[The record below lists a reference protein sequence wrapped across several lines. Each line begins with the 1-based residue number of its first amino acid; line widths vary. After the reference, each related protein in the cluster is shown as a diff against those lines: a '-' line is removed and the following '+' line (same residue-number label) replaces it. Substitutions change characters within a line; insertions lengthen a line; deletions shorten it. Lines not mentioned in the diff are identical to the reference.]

1 MSFSRSVCYDLNPK
15 VIFDLCHGYRF
26 REIVIKTD
34 AVRSLTL
41 QKYTATSLTRKH
53 PAPKNSPRTLG
64 IGLRCDPR
72 GGWFLMGEVPL
83 YAKIFT
89 LELLSD
95 RCHGYRF
102 RETVIDTE
110 AVRSLT

>member
-1 MSFSRSVCYDLNPK
+1 MPRVPISGDCDKDGR
-15 VIFDLCHGYRF
+15 G
-26 REIVIKTD
+26 
-34 AVRSLTL
+34 AVSHF
-41 QKYTATSLTRKH
+41 QKYTVTSLIIKN
-53 PAPKNSPRTLG
+53 PAPKNSPTTLG

-95 RCHGYRF
+95 RCHGCRF
-102 RETVIDTE
+102 RETVIDAE
-110 AVRSLT
+110 AVSHFTEVQGYLAHKKTPPPPLGPP